1 MVAVFTLQKR
11 SLLGIATS
19 WHDRIGTERAGL
31 IKQEDASEVTGGLP
45 ERNVADDRHI
55 VVDVVAR
62 LAGAPDLWG
71 QIASNRAAQHSIRV
85 ATGAASNH
93 GQHDEGRAE

>member
-1 MVAVFTLQKR
+1 MAVFTLQKR
-11 SLLGIATS
+11 SLLGIAAS

-31 IKQEDASEVTGGLP
+31 IKHEDASEVIGGLP
-45 ERNVADDRHI
+45 ELNVADDRHI

-71 QIASNRAAQHSIRV
+71 QIAANRANRHIVRV
-85 ATGAASNH
+85 ASGATSSH
-93 GQHDEGRAE
+93 EQHDEGRGE